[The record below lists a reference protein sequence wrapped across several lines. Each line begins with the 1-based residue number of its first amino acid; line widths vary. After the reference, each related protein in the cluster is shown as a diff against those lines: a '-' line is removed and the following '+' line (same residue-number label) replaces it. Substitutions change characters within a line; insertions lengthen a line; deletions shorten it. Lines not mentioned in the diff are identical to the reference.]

1 MRGRLLMVAAA
12 ATISHS
18 EMGVAQDVAPGA
30 LAPLVAEQDPRFA
43 SPAAPVQTLQQALA
57 RTYETSP
64 TLMAQRAELR
74 RLDSG
79 VALQRAAGNP
89 QIDTSADYNRELS
102 LTRKLGTL
110 GTRDALGRSLSA
122 TANVRQVLFAGGRIR
137 NAVRAADTR
146 VVAGRADLRATEADV
161 LTEAV
166 GAYADL
172 LRDREVRVY
181 TLGQLRALEANL
193 DSARAR
199 LRVGDLT
206 RTDVSQSEARLA
218 LARSDLATAEGRL
231 QSSEENFERV
241 VGARAGILEPLPPL
255 PAMPATADQAVES
268 ALANNAEVASLV
280 AQARAAGYDV
290 SATKAERLPTISA
303 VGSAAYDDAL
313 GTADRANGVPKGTLL
328 DKVKTVE
335 AGFSLRLPL
344 YQGGAVSARVRQAEE
359 ARARLWEQSIAA
371 ERLAVANARAAFA
384 TWRSAL
390 TAITSNE
397 TAVSAN
403 EMALESV
410 KVEQTVG
417 SRSILD
423 VLNAEQELLQS
434 RIKLADASRD
444 AYVAAY
450 TLLNTMG
457 AAEAADLNLETGQQ
471 YDPRANYKEYAG
483 TWSDWADGPRRAAA
497 SSRNVPEEVNSP
509 VTRLKTGKPTKS
521 EKRPQK

>member
-1 MRGRLLMVAAA
+1 MRGRFWLAAA
-12 ATISHS
+12 VSTVCYS
-18 EMGVAQDVAPGA
+18 EIGVAQDIAA
-30 LAPLVAEQDPRFA
+30 ATQAPLRAEQDSHFA

-57 RTYETSP
+57 RTYETNP
-64 TLMAQRAELR
+64 TLMAQRAEVR

-79 VALQRAAGNP
+79 VAQQRAAGHP
-89 QIDTSADYNRELS
+89 QISVSADYNRELS
-102 LTRKLGTL
+102 LTRKP
-110 GTRDALGRSLSA
+110 DALGIRDELSRSFSA
-122 TANVRQVLFAGGRIR
+122 NANVQQVLFAGGRIR
-137 NAVRAADTR
+137 NSVRAADTR
-146 VVAGRADLRATEADV
+146 VIAGRADLRATEADV

-166 GAYADL
+166 GAYADVI
-172 LRDREVRVY
+172 RDREVRVY
-181 TLGQLRALEANL
+181 TLGQVRALESNL

-199 LRVGDLT
+199 FRVGDLT

-218 LARSDLATAEGRL
+218 LARSDLATVEGRL
-231 QSSEENFERV
+231 QASEENFERV

-255 PAMPATADQAVES
+255 PAMPVTADQAVES
-268 ALANNAEVASLV
+268 ALADNAEVASLV
-280 AQARAAGYDV
+280 SQARAAEYDV
-290 SATKAERLPTISA
+290 SATMAERLPIISA
-303 VGSAAYDDAL
+303 VGSATYDDAL
-313 GTADRANGVPKGTLL
+313 GTADRAAGVPKGTLL
-328 DKVKTVE
+328 DKVRTVE
-335 AGFSLRLPL
+335 AGLSLRLPL
-344 YQGGAVSARVRQAEE
+344 YQGGATSARVRQAKEV
-359 ARARLWEQSIAA
+359 RARLWEQSIAA

-390 TAITSNE
+390 IAITSNE
-397 TAVSAN
+397 TAVLAN
-403 EMALESV
+403 EVALESV

-457 AAEAADLNLETGQQ
+457 AAEAADLGLETGQQ

-483 TWSDWADGPRRAAA
+483 TWSDWADGPRRAVA
-497 SSRNVPEEVNSP
+497 STRNVPEEVTSP
-509 VTRLKTGKPTKS
+509 VTRLKTGKPTKY